1 MSWIADNDQV
11 PMSIKCR
18 IEIQYLNFQNLALMH
33 STEKKKFMLEEMLQN
48 LIINLHSF
56 LFVSMCYFKLYSI
69 QIPHH
74 LHRPRPVDGQLYR
87 RKFSMKN

>member
-48 LIINLHSF
+48 LIINLAFCLSVCAT
-56 LFVSMCYFKLYSI
+56 LSYTVY
-69 QIPHH
+69 
-74 LHRPRPVDGQLYR
+74 
-87 RKFSMKN
+87 KFPIIYIDLDL